1 MAKLRSQGFKMAYNA
16 LKRPTRGPGTIAAE
30 SMLITK
36 FKIPEDDEK
45 LTDLVENIVDRA
57 AVKREREELKSEDVS
72 LAKEEIQS
80 VEGDIFRMK
89 EDLSEAKMR
98 LRLLRRGIKGK

>member
-1 MAKLRSQGFKMAYNA
+1 MAYNA
-16 LKRPTRGPGTIAAE
+16 LKRPSGPGTIATE
-30 SMLITK
+30 SMLISK
-36 FKIPEDDEK
+36 FKIPENDEK